1 MGAFLGFA
9 PLGGGLFLGWAL
21 GANDAA
27 NVFGTAVAARIIP
40 YWRAALLCACF
51 VVLGATLQG
60 AAGIATLRDIAP
72 ETVTTAVIVSVA
84 SAITVTVMTAMK
96 LPVSSSQ
103 GVVGAILGIG
113 LATNR
118 TEFGPLAK
126 VVLCWAG
133 TPIGSLILAMF
144 SYKVLAFLFRHV
156 PMSMF
161 TRDRVLWSGLL
172 AAGVYGSYA
181 LGANNVTNTVGM
193 FSGVL
198 PGVSDRALA
207 AFGGAAMAL
216 GAVTFSRRVMLHVG
230 SGIMR
235 LDAFTAFVA
244 VSSMS
249 LTVHAFAVIG
259 APVSTSQGIV
269 GAILGIGLLRGAQSI
284 HFDVLRHIVVGW
296 IMTPVVAL
304 ILAAAGF
311 AIFT

>member
-1 MGAFLGFA
+1 MGALLGAA

-40 YWRAALLCACF
+40 YWRAAVLCACF
-51 VVLGATLQG
+51 VIAGAVLQG
-60 AAGIATLRDIAP
+60 AAGIQTLRDI
-72 ETVTTAVIVSVA
+72 TAQTMATALIVSVA
-84 SAITVTVMTAMK
+84 SALTVTVMTALK
-96 LPVSSSQ
+96 LPVSTSQ

-113 LATNR
+113 LATDH
-118 TEFGPLAK
+118 TEFGPLIK
-126 VVLCWAG
+126 VLLCWIG
-133 TPIGSLILAMF
+133 TPVGSLLLAVLTH
-144 SYKVLAFLFRHV
+144 KLLAFGFRRT

-161 TRDRVLWSGLL
+161 TRDKILWSGLL
-172 AAGVYGSYA
+172 IVGVYGSFA

-193 FSGVL
+193 FSGLL

-207 AFGGAAMAL
+207 AFGGAAIAL
-216 GAVTFSRRVMLHVG
+216 GTVTFSRRVMLHLG

-244 VSSMS
+244 VLSMS
-249 LTVHAFAVIG
+249 LTVHVFAIIG

-269 GAILGIGLLRGAQSI
+269 GAIVGIGLLRGAQVI

-296 IMTPVVAL
+296 IMTPVMAL
-304 ILAAAGF
+304 ILAAAGY
-311 AIFT
+311 AIFC